1 MGPDGRQIGI
11 MRTSDALALAEREHL
26 DLVEIAP
33 NVSPPVCRIMDFG
46 KYKYETEKKER
57 EARRHQSAGRVKE
70 IQFHANVDEHDY
82 QTKLRKVRDFILE
95 GHRVKVALFFRGR
108 ENAHQELGHALL
120 QRVMSDCQDIAMPDQ
135 VPTSMGRM
143 LVMMLGP
150 RRGLRKSGPATGGSG
165 QDSTPSPSGSG
176 APPKPTSPV
185 VPPSTSR

>member
-1 MGPDGRQIGI
+1 
-11 MRTSDALALAEREHL
+11 MRTSEALALAEREHL

-33 NVSPPVCRIMDFG
+33 NANPPVCRIMDFG

-57 EARRHQSAGRVKE
+57 EARRHQAASRVKE

-82 QTKLRKVRDFILE
+82 QTKLRKLRNFILE

-120 QRVMSDCQDIAMPDQ
+120 QRVMSDCQDIAVPDQ

-150 RRGLRKSGPATGGSG
+150 RRGLRKPGAGAAPAPTSATPPGVASGSPTRPAP
-165 QDSTPSPSGSG
+165 STP
-176 APPKPTSPV
+176 
-185 VPPSTSR
+185 R

>member
-1 MGPDGRQIGI
+1 

-57 EARRHQSAGRVKE
+57 EARRHQAAGRVKE

-82 QTKLRKVRDFILE
+82 QTKLRKVRDFIME
-95 GHRVKVALFFRGR
+95 GHRVKVSLFFRGR

-120 QRVMSDCQDIAMPDQ
+120 QRVMSDCQDIAVPDQ

-150 RRGLRKSGPATGGSG
+150 RRGLRKPGPATGGSG
-165 QDSTPSPSGSG
+165 QGSTPPPSGAG
-176 APPKPTSPV
+176 TPPKPSSPGTNT
-185 VPPSTSR
+185 PPSAPR